1 MRRLRIPHSISMT
14 GSTMLAL
21 TTTATLLLSGA
32 ASAQSRHYPLESLKD
47 LRLHN
52 VTAERATLQ
61 GKESSRVTM
70 SAETLRRL
78 QGMTPGEQLQVQ
90 QLAAIEGLEFA
101 NGIIEAELA
110 GAPAPGAPEGA
121 RGFVGIA
128 FRLQNDMKT
137 YEAFYLRPTN
147 GRADD
152 QERRNHAAQY
162 ISQPDWTWSRLR
174 KETPSRYEAYVDLT
188 PAVGTK

>member
-32 ASAQSRHYPLESLKD
+32 ASAQSRHYPLESVNS

-52 VTAERATLQ
+52 VTAEPATLQ
-61 GKESSRVTM
+61 GKKGVRVTM

-78 QGMTPGEQLQVQ
+78 QGMTPEEQLQVQ
-90 QLAAIEGLEFA
+90 QLAPIEGLEFA

-110 GAPAPGAPEGA
+110 GAPAPGA
-121 RGFVGIA
+121 
-128 FRLQNDMKT
+128 
-137 YEAFYLRPTN
+137 
-147 GRADD
+147 
-152 QERRNHAAQY
+152 
-162 ISQPDWTWSRLR
+162 
-174 KETPSRYEAYVDLT
+174 
-188 PAVGTK
+188 